1 MNILRWILVTCVL
14 ITFSCQ
20 GNTTSENNGTVCVG
34 GDDGNYTSLKL
45 ALENTS
51 ENVSCII
58 LAEGVFIESD
68 LVVDRDLIIIGKGRN
83 KTFIQGDAES
93 GTAGNRVFTIA
104 EGTMVRLKSLT
115 IENGVA
121 HGDLRRGGGILNLG
135 ILRLEDCLI
144 RNNAA
149 VYGAGL
155 DNRGRALISDSA
167 FTGNFT
173 IPMNTA
179 ERTSGSGCLGS
190 GGAIKNEPGG
200 ILHMIDCL
208 IEGNSSMVR
217 GGALFVSCE
226 SRALLNSCSIKN
238 NKADRG
244 GGAVY
249 IKGDLTL
256 INNRITNN
264 TSRAGA
270 GGVHVMGFL
279 DFSKNV
285 IKNNSLSDLS
295 VESGFL
301 IDESHRIG
309 IDKRNRI
316 DIWKVVD

>member
-1 MNILRWILVTCVL
+1 MKIFKLTL
-14 ITFSCQ
+14 ITFFLFTLLCH
-20 GNTTSENNGTVCVG
+20 GNSVTENNGTVRVG
-34 GDDGNYTSLKL
+34 VTDCDYSSLRS

-51 ENVSCII
+51 ENVSCIM
-58 LAEGVFIESD
+58 LEEGAFIESG
-68 LVVDRDLIIIGKGRN
+68 LVVDRDLIIIGEGRN
-83 KTFIQGDAES
+83 KTFIRGDAES
-93 GTAGNRVFTIA
+93 GKAGDRVFTIA
-104 EGTMVRLKSLT
+104 EGAEVRLIALT

-135 ILRLEDCLI
+135 TLRMEDCLV

-155 DNRGRALISDSA
+155 DNRGRAIISDSA

-173 IPMNTA
+173 IPMNMA

-208 IEGNSSMVR
+208 IEENSAMVR

-226 SRALLNSCSIKN
+226 SRAVLNTCTIKN

-249 IKGDLTL
+249 IRGDLTL
-256 INNRITNN
+256 INNHITKNTTRI
-264 TSRAGA
+264 GA
-270 GGVHVMGFL
+270 GGVHVTGFL
-279 DFSKNV
+279 NFSKNV
-285 IKNNSLSDLS
+285 IRENSLSDLT
-295 VESGFL
+295 VESSILLDGS
-301 IDESHRIG
+301 DRIG
-309 IDKRNRI
+309 IDKKNRI
-316 DIWKVVD
+316 EIRNVMD